1 MVTHYKELKV
11 WHKAME
17 LADIA
22 YDITQSFPS
31 DEKFGLSSQ
40 IRRSAVSVPSN
51 IAEGH
56 ARNGTKEY
64 VQFLAIAK
72 GSLAEL
78 QTQIYIA
85 ERRKYVSENAVA
97 SAIALSEE
105 VSKMLVAIQR
115 TLKEKIAA

>member
-11 WHKAME
+11 WQKAME
-17 LADIA
+17 LADIV
-22 YDITQSFPS
+22 YDLTQSFPS
-31 DEKFGLSSQ
+31 EEKFGLSAQ
-40 IRRSAVSVPSN
+40 IRRSVVSIASN

-64 VQFLAIAK
+64 IQFLAIAK

-85 ERRKYVSENAVA
+85 ERRKYAQKDAVVC
-97 SAIALSEE
+97 AITLSEE
-105 VSKMLVAIQR
+105 VSKMLVAIQK
-115 TLKEKIAA
+115 TLKEKMAS